1 MPQVGVVQHGF
12 VGGQARE
19 RQPGRTDPRAVLL
32 GREKADAVA
41 ARAQR
46 ERQRQEREQVAG
58 RANRD
63 DDVVDGFDAELLLEY
78 GIVSRRFYP
87 CACNARR
94 SQATAP
100 KPPGFLGI
108 QEYHMAHP
116 YFAALHGVDIILPD
130 GRILFSDLHEA
141 FQAETVGLIG
151 HNGSGKSTLG
161 RVLAGLQPPS
171 GGRIEQPGR
180 IRYVEQQARST
191 STRSLAEVAGL
202 DAPLA
207 ALRRLA
213 AGDALDDDFD
223 LIGDRWDLE
232 ARWQAML
239 DGAGL
244 DARLASRALSGGQ
257 RTLLALIGAFCSD
270 ADLLVLDE
278 PGNHL
283 DASNRAFLLDQ
294 MRAWRQGGRG
304 LLLISHDRGLLDHVD
319 RTLEVHAGGLR
330 RYGGGWS
337 LVAAQ
342 RDAEL
347 AAAGARLERAKVER
361 SQGESKMREQA
372 ERAARRSARGAR
384 AKADGGTPK
393 IVLNALP
400 QRAEQTDG
408 VRFERHARERQA
420 LQDDVSAAFA
430 AFDALHQQPAFPQ
443 LDIAIA
449 PGQTAL
455 ALDGLVARHGPRQ
468 PLDWRVQGAARIAIT
483 GPNGC
488 GKSTLLRT
496 IAGDMAPQVGTVQGL
511 PGVLLDQHLSM
522 LDPARSLLDQFK
534 TAHDEGR
541 LRQMLALAG
550 LGPARILR
558 PSGDLSGGER
568 MRGALLL
575 AVLREPPPTLLMLDE
590 PTNHLDLASVEAME
604 AMLASWPGA
613 LVVVSHDYAFQE
625 RLALTHRLDWTPDG
639 WQAQFIGRTR

>member
-1 MPQVGVVQHGF
+1 
-12 VGGQARE
+12 
-19 RQPGRTDPRAVLL
+19 
-32 GREKADAVA
+32 
-41 ARAQR
+41 
-46 ERQRQEREQVAG
+46 
-58 RANRD
+58 
-63 DDVVDGFDAELLLEY
+63 
-78 GIVSRRFYP
+78 
-87 CACNARR
+87 
-94 SQATAP
+94 
-100 KPPGFLGI
+100 
-108 QEYHMAHP
+108 MAHP
-116 YFAALHGVDIILPD
+116 YLAALHGVDIILPD
-130 GRILFSDLHEA
+130 GRILFTNLHES

-161 RVLAGLQPPS
+161 RVLAGDAAPS
-171 GGRIEQPGR
+171 AGRIERPGR
-180 IRYVEQQARST
+180 IRYVEQQAGAT
-191 STRSLAEVAGL
+191 SASSLAAVAGL

-213 AGDALDDDFD
+213 AGDAHDDDFD
-223 LIGDRWDLE
+223 IIGDRWGLE

-239 DGAGL
+239 DAAGL
-244 DARLASRALSGGQ
+244 RAELAPAALSDGQ

-283 DASNRAFLLDQ
+283 DASNRGFLLDQ
-294 MRAWRQGGRG
+294 MRAWRQAGRG

-337 LVAAQ
+337 RVAEQ

-347 AAAGARLERAKVER
+347 ATAGARLERARTER
-361 SQGESKMREQA
+361 RQGEQEMRDQA
-372 ERAARRSARGAR
+372 ERAARKRARGAR
-384 AKADGGTPK
+384 AKADGGMPK

-408 VRFERHARERQA
+408 ARSERHARERQA
-420 LQDDVSAAFA
+420 LQIEVASAFA
-430 AFDALHQQPAFPQ
+430 TVDALRQQPAFPQ
-443 LDIAIA
+443 LDIVIA

-455 ALDGLVARHGPRQ
+455 AFDSLVAHHGPRQ
-468 PLDWRVQGAARIAIT
+468 PLDWRVQGAARIAIA

-496 IAGDMAPQVGTVQGL
+496 IAGELPPQTGAVHAL
-511 PGVLLDQHLSM
+511 PGVLLDQHLAI
-522 LDPARSLLDQFK
+522 LDPARSLLDQLK

-541 LRQMLALAG
+541 LRQMLAIAG
-550 LGPARILR
+550 LGPSRILR

-575 AVLREPPPTLLMLDE
+575 AVLREPTPKLLMLDE
-590 PTNHLDLASVEAME
+590 PTNHLDLASVEALE

-613 LVVVSHDYAFQE
+613 LAVVSHDE
-625 RLALTHRLDWTPDG
+625 RFLDKLALTHRLEYTP
-639 WQAQFIGRTR
+639 GRWLAREV